1 MKRNEFEKTFNLEE
15 IIESEGKKNKN
26 ESKINAAREYIK
38 DLFAALFHA
47 ICQFNRLS
55 AGL

>member
-38 DLFAALFHA
+38 DLFAALFHT
-47 ICQFNRLS
+47 ICQFNKLN